1 VLLLITNYFFSVFRE
16 SGEMP
21 RGRR

>member
-1 VLLLITNYFFSVFRE
+1 VFRE